1 VYEIALSVAACLRAG
16 TSVDV
21 AWVVDARGLGARD
34 MGEALAITPGGG
46 RVGSVLAGSLNDQL
60 ADLSA
65 QGITGRVVDLRVGD
79 LDAELAGL
87 ACGGDARCVI
97 VPATTLAADL
107 WDRLRDREPVCVR
120 ANLDGDRVVETATF
134 GADTIAGAGDEVARL
149 FGRRVSG
156 SLVEPDAV
164 TTAFWP
170 VPRLVIVGGGPIAAA
185 VRAAAELLGWR
196 IDVTTDARTATG
208 AIAALAGL
216 DKVVVVS
223 HDVELAG
230 AALQAAL
237 AGEVGYI
244 GGLGSRRTQQARA
257 EWLAYR
263 GVTDLERV
271 HGPAGLDI
279 GANTPPEIAVSIL
292 AEAMAVGS
300 KTNPV
305 PLSAKAGPIH

>member
-16 TSVDV
+16 TRVDV
-21 AWVVDARGLGARD
+21 AWVVDAQGLGARD

-46 RVGSVLAGSLNDQL
+46 RVGSVLGGSLDDQL
-60 ADLSA
+60 ADLAA
-65 QGITGRVVDLRVGD
+65 QGTGGRIVAVRVGD
-79 LDAELAGL
+79 LAAELAGL

-97 VPATTLAADL
+97 LPATALPADL
-107 WDRLRDREPVCVR
+107 WDRLRAREPVAVR
-120 ANLDGDRVVETATF
+120 VNLDGDRVADAATF
-134 GADTIAGAGDEVARL
+134 DADSISAAGEEAQRV
-149 FGRRVSG
+149 FGRRMSG

-164 TTAFWP
+164 TSVFWP
-170 VPRLVIVGGGPIAAA
+170 VPRLVIVGGGPVADALRRNA
-185 VRAAAELLGWR
+185 DLLGWR
-196 IDVTTDARTATG
+196 IDLTTDARAATG

-230 AALQAAL
+230 AALEAAL

-244 GGLGSRRTQQARA
+244 GALGSRRTQQARA
-257 EWLAYR
+257 DWLAYR
-263 GVTDLERV
+263 GVTDLARV

-279 GANTPPEIAVSIL
+279 GAHTPPEIAVSIL

-300 KTNPV
+300 
-305 PLSAKAGPIH
+305 SASVVSLREKVK